1 MAMAGLAAMSEERVP
16 GPAEFA
22 FRMLGIRLY
31 RWQAVMLEAAV
42 RPHSRAALVAA
53 NGSGK
58 TAAVNVPLL
67 LYFLW
72 RWPRGR
78 AMVTSGS
85 WSQLKNQLWP
95 NLCKHEGLFLRMGWR
110 FGAERITTPEGGFIA
125 AFSTNDPGRAEGAH
139 EDLPGNAPV
148 LLMVDEAKSV
158 GEPIFEAL
166 GRCTPTFFVL
176 TSSPGAPTG
185 TFFKA
190 FREPAWAGMYFRV
203 RATFDDCPHLPES
216 RRKRARVQYGPDY
229 ERHPVYRSMILA
241 EFTEGSDACIIS
253 RELLMEQIAHK
264 PLPRP
269 GDLYAGVDWA
279 AGGDETVLAIR
290 EGNMLRVAWHARERN
305 TPKAAEQIVG
315 QLRALGVDESNA
327 WGDACGLGTAVMQ
340 AAKEMHDW
348 RFTYFNGGLPAEDRE
363 HYQDLNIE
371 AWMYFRSSLEKGEVC
386 FADGLDEE
394 CIRQLTDRYLMWDS
408 KGRLRCERK
417 EEMRERGVH
426 SPDRADALVMAW
438 WAGRYMAYGD
448 DAVEEAAPTLAVPRA
463 GVFPRGGMF

>member
-1 MAMAGLAAMSEERVP
+1 MAAGKKSSAVAL

-22 FRMLGIRLY
+22 FFRLGLRPY
-31 RWQAVMLEAAV
+31 PWQARVMRAASRV
-42 RPHSRAALVAA
+42 HSRVALVAA

-67 LYFLW
+67 LWFLAT
-72 RWPRGR
+72 WPKGR

-85 WSQLKNQLWP
+85 WQQLKNQLLP
-95 NLCKHEGLFLRMGWR
+95 NLRSFAPLFPEWH
-110 FGAERITTPEGGFIA
+110 FGADRVTTPEGGFIA
-125 AFSTNDPGRAEGAH
+125 AFSTDDPGRAEGAH
-139 EDLPGNAPV
+139 ENLDGAAPV
-148 LLMVDEAKSV
+148 MLMVDEAKSV

-176 TSSPGAPTG
+176 TSSPGSPTG
-185 TFFKA
+185 TFYRA
-190 FREPAWAGMYFRV
+190 FQDPAWAGMYYGV

-216 RRKRARVQYGPDY
+216 RRQRAQVQYGPDY
-229 ERHPVYRSMILA
+229 EHHPVYRSMILA

-253 RELLMEQIAHK
+253 RELLLGQVARK

-269 GDLYAGVDWA
+269 GVGYAGVDWA
-279 AGGDETVLAIR
+279 AGGDETVLAVR
-290 EGNMLRVAWHARERN
+290 EGNQLRVVWRAREKR
-305 TPKAAEQIVG
+305 TPLAAEQVVG
-315 QLRALGVDESNA
+315 QLRALGVEESNS
-327 WGDACGLGTAVMQ
+327 WGDAAGLGTAVMQ
-340 AAKEMHDW
+340 AAEEMHGF
-348 RFTYFNGGLPAEDRE
+348 RFRYFNGGLPAEDKE

-371 AWMYFRSSLEKGEVC
+371 AWMYFRASLERGEVC

-417 EEMRERGVH
+417 DEMRERGVH

-438 WAGRYMAYGD
+438 WAGRYMEYTDPQGD
-448 DAVEEAAPTLAVPRA
+448 DEPEPGYYGAQRPA
-463 GVFPRGGMF
+463 VFPRGGMF